1 MRKATPIP
9 KDEMLMAQ
17 LWNRFKAGDREAFN
31 QLTRARYWLLFNY
44 GTHFTRDR
52 HLIKDCVQ
60 DLFLELWHRRKTIAE
75 TPYVTIY
82 LVKAL
87 RYNLLRKL
95 RREQSWRFAEE
106 ETFELEI
113 GFTDGVTAEVEW
125 IAGETIKEANHTIRQ
140 AVELLPKRQ
149 QEVVFLKFY
158 EGLSNDDIARA
169 MAVEKQTVANF
180 LYRAM
185 TQLRSQLPAHMVSG
199 SQSVL

>member
-1 MRKATPIP
+1 
-9 KDEMLMAQ
+9 MAQ
-17 LWNRFKAGDREAFN
+17 LWNRFKTGDMEAFN

-44 GTHFTRDR
+44 GTLFTRDR

-60 DLFLELWHRRKTIAE
+60 DLFLELWHRRKAIAE

-87 RYNLLRKL
+87 RYTLLRKL
-95 RREQSWRFAEE
+95 RREQNWRFAGE
-106 ETFELEI
+106 ETVELEV
-113 GFTDGVTAEVEW
+113 GFTDGVTAEAEW
-125 IAGETIKEANHTIRQ
+125 IAGETINEAKHNIRQ

-169 MAVEKQTVANF
+169 MAIEKQTVANF

-185 TQLRSQLPAHMVSG
+185 TQLRSQLPAHAFSG
-199 SQSVL
+199 SQSRL